1 MAVERDADNETI
13 PGTVF
18 NARQVRILKVVVI
31 VMGLLLVAGF
41 AFVVAAIVYQATRM
55 GESEP
60 AGPPTQ
66 VMASQLGELGL
77 PVPSGTRIEG
87 VTLDGKRM
95 AVHLVGPNGAEIAVI
110 DVDKGRMIARI
121 RLEPK

>member
-55 GESEP
+55 DESEP
-60 AGPPTQ
+60 AGPPAQ
-66 VMASQLGELGL
+66 AMANRLGELGL

-95 AVHLVGPNGAEIAVI
+95 AVHLTGPNGSEIAVI
-110 DVDKGRMIARI
+110 DVDKGRVIARI
-121 RLEPK
+121 KLEPK

>member
-41 AFVVAAIVYQATRM
+41 AFVVAAIVYQATRV
-55 GESEP
+55 GESES
-60 AGPPTQ
+60 
-66 VMASQLGELGL
+66 VASPSQTMGNQPGELGL
-77 PVPSGTRIEG
+77 DVPSGTKIEG

-110 DVDKGRMIARI
+110 DVDKGRVIARI

>member
-60 AGPPTQ
+60 AGPPAQ
-66 VMASQLGELGL
+66 AMANRLGELGL

-87 VTLDGKRM
+87 VILDGKRM
-95 AVHLVGPNGAEIAVI
+95 AVHLTGPNGAEIAVI
-110 DVDKGRMIARI
+110 DVDKGRVIARI